1 MEEMCFE
8 TLAPVEVPVKIGSG
22 RYVLREASGDAACR
36 YQNAVLKTTKLGPDG
51 RPTDINGLADCE
63 PLLVSLCL
71 FEIVHTTDSDPPK
84 YRPVPLSVIRSWP
97 NRIQR
102 ALFRRAQ
109 EISGLAPP
117 EAGPIEKV
125 ADGSDDVES
134 GSLTRDAR
142 DARDN
147 EGGTLSQ
154 PQSPISPEIKR
165 TMHGSLPNGGSGV
178 SGAGEKGK
186 GDRPRPLVPRTG

>member
-71 FEIVHTTDSDPPK
+71 FEIVRTTG
-84 YRPVPLSVIRSWP
+84 
-97 NRIQR
+97 
-102 ALFRRAQ
+102 A
-109 EISGLAPP
+109 
-117 EAGPIEKV
+117 
-125 ADGSDDVES
+125 DDVES
-134 GSLTRDAR
+134 GGLTR

-154 PQSPISPEIKR
+154 PQSPVSPEIKR
-165 TMHGSLPNGGSGV
+165 TMHGSLPNGGGGSGV

-186 GDRPRPLVPRTG
+186 GDRPRPLHPRTG